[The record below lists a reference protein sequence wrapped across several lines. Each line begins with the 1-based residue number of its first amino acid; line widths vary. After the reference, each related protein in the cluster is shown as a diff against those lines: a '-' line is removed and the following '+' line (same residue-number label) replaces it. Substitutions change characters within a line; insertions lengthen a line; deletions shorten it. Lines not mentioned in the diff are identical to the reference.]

1 MNHFMKITSLIKI
14 LVLSVLFSHQVF
26 ATTLSKEIVFSADHP
41 MTVWHKKH
49 EGSKAEKGVVLLL
62 HGRTWSALPDF
73 DLQLVGEQLSM
84 MDHLVALG
92 FDVWA
97 LDARG
102 YGTTPRDETGWNNPN
117 KAANDVANVVKW
129 LSKKTG
135 QKPVLFG
142 WSYGSMTAQL
152 MVQKHP
158 SLVKAV
164 VLYGYPIDPEK
175 IIAKTLSAT
184 KPLKEQNTAK
194 NAASDFIVEGSISQ
208 QAITAYVAASLAADP
223 IRADWNYTEQWNQ
236 LSADKVNVPLLLI
249 QAEFDPLAKT
259 ESHARFFSK
268 LPNANK
274 QWVVLAGGDHAALLE
289 TPKFKLV
296 QSVSDFVTW
305 LNK

>member
-1 MNHFMKITSLIKI
+1 MTHLIKI
-14 LVLSVLFSHQVF
+14 TLFVMMLVFSIQVE
-26 ATTLSKEIVFSADHP
+26 ATTLTKETVTSEGHA
-41 MTVWHKKH
+41 MTVWHKQDLQ
-49 EGSKAEKGVVLLL
+49 SIADKGVILLL

-73 DLQLVGEQLSM
+73 DLQLEGEQLSV
-84 MDHLVALG
+84 MDHLVELG

-102 YGTTPRDETGWNNPN
+102 YGATRRDATGWNNPN
-117 KAANDVANVVKW
+117 KAANDVANVIKW
-129 LSKKTG
+129 LSKKTA

-158 SLVKAV
+158 ELIKAV
-164 VLYGYPIDPEK
+164 ILYGYPIDPEEV
-175 IIAKTLSAT
+175 IVKTLVPI
-184 KPLKEQNTAK
+184 KPLKEKNTAK

-208 QAITAYVAASLAADP
+208 QAITAYVTASLKADP
-223 IRADWNYTEQWNQ
+223 IRADWNFTEQWNQ
-236 LSADKVNVPLLLI
+236 LSADKVKVPLLLI
-249 QAEFDPLAKT
+249 QGEHDPLANT

-289 TPKFKLV
+289 TPKYKLV
-296 QSVSDFVTW
+296 QSVSDFIGW
-305 LNK
+305 LDK

>member
-1 MNHFMKITSLIKI
+1 MRFLLLAMLLISTI
-14 LVLSVLFSHQVF
+14 QVQVF
-26 ATTLSKEIVFSADHP
+26 ASTLTKEVVFSAGHP

-73 DLQLVGEQLSM
+73 DLQVKGEQLSV

-102 YGTTPRDETGWNNPN
+102 YGATPRDKTGWNTPN
-117 KAANDVANVVKW
+117 KAANDVANVIKW
-129 LSKKTG
+129 LREKTG
-135 QKPVLFG
+135 EAPLLFG

-152 MVQKHP
+152 IVQKHP
-158 SLVKAV
+158 ELVKAV

-175 IIAKTLSAT
+175 VILKTST
-184 KPLKEQNTAK
+184 TTNPPKEKNTAQ
-194 NAASDFIVEGSISQ
+194 NAASDFIVDGSISQ
-208 QAITAYVAASLAADP
+208 QAIDAYVSASLIADP

-236 LSADKVNVPLLLI
+236 LSANKVNVPLLLI
-249 QAEFDPLAKT
+249 QAEFDPLTKT
-259 ESHARFFSK
+259 DSHARFFSK

-305 LNK
+305 LDK